1 MLAGDRIMGFGH
13 AVYRT
18 EDPRSRMLRGVAQ
31 SLAGEDD
38 EAGGWST
45 LAVQVE
51 RRVVEILAELKPGRE
66 LHTNVEFYAGVVM
79 ELCGLPREMFTP
91 TFAVARVIGWSANVL
106 EQAADPRIIRPSAR
120 YVGPPPPQPV
130 PAVLRVATGRA
141 RRRSRGILVAT
152 EQARRNRGPDMA
164 WHPFDRRLPLRRVER
179 DPAAAVDVTG
189 WPGALP
195 AVTQLLRDGLE
206 LGPAT
211 VLVGD
216 NGTGKSTLVE
226 AIAMA
231 YGLNAEGG
239 STHARHGTRASESP
253 LAGWLRVE
261 REAGASRWGYF
272 LRAETMHGFYT
283 YLESNPAREGREA
296 RFHELSHGESFLEVL
311 RIAVRRLRLLRARR
325 ARVGAVL
332 LGLPGA
338 RRGAARPDGH
348 GHRADPDGDALAGGR
363 RPAGCARSSSST
375 TPAGTRR
382 AWDDLALVDHHR
394 RFLAGPER
402 YLRYVLE

>member
-1 MLAGDRIMGFGH
+1 M
-13 AVYRT
+13 
-18 EDPRSRMLRGVAQ
+18 
-31 SLAGEDD
+31 
-38 EAGGWST
+38 
-45 LAVQVE
+45 
-51 RRVVEILAELKPGRE
+51 
-66 LHTNVEFYAGVVM
+66 
-79 ELCGLPREMFTP
+79 
-91 TFAVARVIGWSANVL
+91 AR
-106 EQAADPRIIRPSAR
+106 
-120 YVGPPPPQPV
+120 
-130 PAVLRVATGRA
+130 
-141 RRRSRGILVAT
+141 
-152 EQARRNRGPDMA
+152 
-164 WHPFDRRLPLRRVER
+164 HPFDRQLPLRRVER
-179 DPAAAVDVTG
+179 APAAAVDESG

-211 VLVGD
+211 ILVGD

-272 LRAETMHGFYT
+272 LRAETMHGLYT
-283 YLESNPAREGREA
+283 YLESNPARGGHEA
-296 RFHELSHGESFLEVL
+296 RFHEMSHGESFLEVL
-311 RIAVRRLRLLRARR
+311 RSRFDGSGFYVLDEPESALSFSGCLALVGVLHDLMATGTAQILMATHSPVIAA
-325 ARVGAVL
+325 
-332 LGLPGA
+332 LPGA
-338 RRGAARPDGH
+338 RILELD
-348 GHRADPDGDALAGGR
+348 DAGWHE
-363 RPAGCARSSSST
+363 T
-375 TPAGTRR
+375 